1 MLELEAAAEG
11 IGQTKES
18 VNWTGLD
25 AADADLRIRTFS
37 PAVIV
42 VGDDCVGRR
51 VETEELVGDPCQL
64 FAADGPAENVLGVAV
79 WQASIAE
86 FGDCIEDTRK
96 ASTRVFHAFPVRDFL
111 QKVTRMKAVAYL
123 AAADMSLLRYVV
135 VNKVAADGTVLPCH
149 HVSATA
155 SWAQNFREL
164 SEGPYK
170 QNSSHSSPP
179 YTRWSGVMRS
189 STEGPNKALPLYH
202 SKVE

>member
-51 VETEELVGDPCQL
+51 VETEELVGDPSQL

-96 ASTRVFHAFPVRDFL
+96 ASTRVFHAFSVR
-111 QKVTRMKAVAYL
+111 
-123 AAADMSLLRYVV
+123 
-135 VNKVAADGTVLPCH
+135 
-149 HVSATA
+149 VS
-155 SWAQNFREL
+155 
-164 SEGPYK
+164 
-170 QNSSHSSPP
+170 
-179 YTRWSGVMRS
+179 RWV
-189 STEGPNKALPLYH
+189 
-202 SKVE
+202 